1 MYSLSRLALSLS
13 NIHLSLFV
21 SFHILVALLFKHW
34 IVFYCLD
41 VQFSSVQS
49 LSCDQLFVTPWT
61 VACRASLSTN
71 SWSSLKLM
79 SVKSVVPSNHLI
91 LGRPLLLLP
100 SIFCSIRVFSNESVL
115 HIRWPKYR
123 SYIFSISPSN
133 EYSGLISFRTD
144 WLNLLA
150 VRGTLKSLLQH
161 PNLKA
166 TILQCSAFFMVQL
179 TGSQMWL
186 KIGITHRA

>member
-49 LSCDQLFVTPWT
+49 LSRDQLFATPWT
-61 VACRASLSTN
+61 VACQASLSTN

-91 LGRPLLLLP
+91 LCRPLLLLP

-115 HIRWPKYR
+115 HSRWPKYW
-123 SYIFSISPSN
+123 SFSFSISPSN
-133 EYSGLISFRTD
+133 WLQAHWFFPWPISLSMSPSETFLSVT
-144 WLNLLA
+144 
-150 VRGTLKSLLQH
+150 VS
-161 PNLKA
+161 
-166 TILQCSAFFMVQL
+166 FF
-179 TGSQMWL
+179 
-186 KIGITHRA
+186 ITFYIVV